1 MQNKKA
7 ESEAGLWSRRFNIAK
22 TQQETLFEEA
32 SKNYDILYAVFNTSN
47 VAPWRSKVY
56 VPILAS
62 KAWDLISRLSNVVPR
77 YTVEVENEFAVTEDG
92 ELEYSEAAKAVEEK
106 IEAYLE
112 KSYYNISGEPIKLKL
127 QSTLMD
133 AVAAGTGFAKAP
145 WVFEKEV
152 TKARPIE
159 QDGIN
164 VDLSKEVVRKT
175 MRGYNDFIPVN
186 FFNVFIAPNSSSFF
200 TAPYIIIR
208 EFITKGDLKK
218 SGLYKN
224 IDKLKYGNIDADFQS
239 YNKSRN
245 SIENASTINEDDS
258 VDYATIFECYD
269 RDKNTI
275 ITYGIGNDRDEWTEI
290 RRQVDPYWH
299 GMFPVVPFYI
309 RKKSFSPWGESMF
322 ENNSRLQNAVN
333 DLFNHY
339 LDNWNL
345 SVDGMIMYEDNSLTS
360 DFIVQPGGEIS
371 YTGEKPSQYRFPE
384 PNPQQ
389 LTAVLNVINQAL
401 EQATV
406 PQYLSGVPDS
416 ELDKTAGTASGIKS
430 LTEAATEKVAYMRD
444 NFKQSMKLL
453 GQMWA
458 SNAKQYMDKVETVK
472 IDRDGNNVPY
482 ILSPSDLQRDFTVE
496 IDDDSMIP
504 LSKNQMREAQLQ
516 FQRQLLELQNASYQQ
531 AKILGQPEDSIRLDF
546 KKMAKELGDIFTVSE
561 ASKFILPTEAMPSQP
576 MMEQPGMPPM
586 GPEQLMGGM

>member
-1 MQNKKA
+1 MNNKKI
-7 ESEAGLWSRRFNIAK
+7 ESEAGLWSRRFNLAK
-22 TQQETLFEEA
+22 TNQETLFDEA

-47 VAPWRSKVY
+47 IAPWRSKVY

-62 KAWDLISRLSNVVPR
+62 KAWDLISRLSSIVPR
-77 YTVEVENEFAVTEDG
+77 FTVEVENEFEVDEMG
-92 ELEYSEAAKAVEEK
+92 NLGISEAARMVEDK

-112 KSYYNISGEPIKLKL
+112 KSYLNVSSEPIKLKV
-127 QSTLMD
+127 QNTLMD

-145 WVFEKEV
+145 WVFEKNT

-159 QDGIN
+159 SDNIN
-164 VDLSKEVVRKT
+164 VDLSKEVVKKT
-175 MRGYNDFIPVN
+175 VKGYNDFVPVN

-208 EFITKGDLKK
+208 EFMTKGDIKK

-224 IDKLKYGNIDADFQS
+224 IDKIKYGLIDEDFQN
-239 YNKSRN
+239 YNRSRN
-245 SIENASTINEDDS
+245 SIENASDNQDS
-258 VDYATIFECYD
+258 SIDYATIFECYD
-269 RDKNTI
+269 RDNKTI
-275 ITYGIGNDRDEWTEI
+275 ITYAIGNVKDEWVEI

-309 RKKSFSPWGESMF
+309 RRKSFSPWGESMF

-389 LTAVLNVINQAL
+389 LTTVLDVINQAL

-416 ELDKTAGTASGIKS
+416 QLDKTAGTASGIRS
-430 LTEAATEKVAYMRD
+430 LTEAATEKVAYMKD
-444 NFKQSMKLL
+444 NFKQSMKVL
-453 GQMWA
+453 GTMWA

-472 IDRDGNNVPY
+472 MTADGRTMPY
-482 ILSPSDLQRDFTVE
+482 LLSPSDLQREFNVE
-496 IDDDSMIP
+496 IDDDSMVP
-504 LSKNQMREAQLQ
+504 MSKQQMREAQLQ
-516 FQRQLLELQNASYQQ
+516 FQKQLLEVQGASYEQ
-531 AKILGQPEDSIRLDF
+531 AKVLGHPEDSLRLDF
-546 KKMAKELGDIFTVSE
+546 KKMATELGDIFTVSE
-561 ASKFILPTEAMPSQP
+561 AEKFILPTDAQP
-576 MMEQPGMPPM
+576 AQPPM
-586 GPEQLMGGM
+586 QPPMAPEQQMGVM